1 MKIINLNPNQIIT
14 LNDYPIRNEQILKLY
29 FRMFH
34 KGKRSLVPPCP
45 VLSMN
50 LLISHFNNK
59 LKNLFIEFEVK
70 NPKAKY
76 FLLDGSHKTTAAT
89 LSHKRI
95 PVMIFESDRDIQN
108 AKRLVEEGEILSLT
122 TGTTIRH
129 TINILKR
136 HFNKTRIFQTVEEKT
151 NKMIRKKQLPTYMIK
166 VYYEK

>member
-1 MKIINLNPNQIIT
+1 MKIINLNSNQIIT
-14 LNDYPIRNEQILKLY
+14 LNDYPIRNDQILKLY
-29 FRMFH
+29 FRMSH

-45 VLSMN
+45 VLSEN

-59 LKNLFIEFEVK
+59 LKNLFIEFQLR